1 MIPDR
6 YTLEK
11 LAQAHRQQLL
21 HEAEHERMLRE
32 LPTRSHH
39 SIRHIAAQLGTFLIA
54 LGTRLRQLELG
65 PKQMELE

>member
-6 YTLEK
+6 YTHEK

-21 HEAEHERMLRE
+21 HEAELERMLGE
-32 LPTRSHH
+32 LPVRSRH
-39 SIRHIAAQLGTFLIA
+39 SIRHVTALLGTFLIA

-65 PKQMELE
+65 PKQMEFD